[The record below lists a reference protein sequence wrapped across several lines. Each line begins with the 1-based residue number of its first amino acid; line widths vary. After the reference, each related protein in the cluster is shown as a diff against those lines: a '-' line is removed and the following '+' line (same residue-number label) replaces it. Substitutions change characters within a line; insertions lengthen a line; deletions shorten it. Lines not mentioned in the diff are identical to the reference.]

1 MTPQN
6 QFSRRAILKGAV
18 VGSASL
24 LSFNQLFNYSQ
35 LSAQDNE
42 NDVETIV
49 NLAATAEMIACTHY
63 YRVLTNSNI
72 ALAPDEIEIIK
83 AFLDAELQ
91 HLELLYL
98 NQATPVTNR
107 FYLPTDV
114 YNDREQFSKITE
126 QLETTFIAAYL
137 AATRQFAQLGLPLL
151 AATSAQVS
159 AVEQEHLAL
168 VRGIGGRR
176 PNNVALARALF
187 FNITEAVPALQPFL
201 ERSSGYTGPVSFPGA
216 DAIRELIGD
225 VGVLPIASFS
235 DPSIS
240 NVAGSPSVAGSVCT
254 VKPNGNFNGN
264 LRFGPGLNYEIV
276 GKLNAG
282 ATIAVDAQSLDND
295 GFIWWRASTGDRWVR
310 SDVVRPTAGDC
321 SQLPTLKT

>member
-1 MTPQN
+1 MTSQN
-6 QFSRRAILKGAV
+6 QLSRRSILKGAV
-18 VGSASL
+18 AGGASL
-24 LSFNQLFNYSQ
+24 LTFNQLFGYRQ

-42 NDVETIV
+42 NDIETIV

-63 YRVLTNSNI
+63 YRVLTDSNI
-72 ALAPDEIEIIK
+72 ALAPDEIEMLK
-83 AFLDAELQ
+83 GFLDAELQ

-98 NQATPVTNR
+98 NQATPVTER

-114 YNDREQFSKITE
+114 YNDREQFSQITE

-187 FNITEAVPALQPFL
+187 FNISEAVPALQPFL
-201 ERSSGYTGPVSFPGA
+201 ERSSGYSGPVSFPGA
-216 DAIRELIGD
+216 DVIRELIGD
-225 VGVLPIASFS
+225 VGVLPIASFA

-240 NVAGSPSVAGSVCT
+240 NVAGTSTAGATCT
-254 VKPNGNFNGN
+254 VMPNGNFNGN
-264 LRFGPGLNYEIV
+264 LRFGPGLNFEIV
-276 GKLNAG
+276 GKLKSG
-282 ATIAVDAQSLDND
+282 ETLAVDAQSTDND
-295 GFIWWRASTGDRWVR
+295 GFIWWRASTGDRWIR
-310 SDVVRPTAGDC
+310 SDVVQPTVGNC

>member
-1 MTPQN
+1 MTSQN
-6 QFSRRAILKGAV
+6 QISRRSILKGAAL
-18 VGSASL
+18 GGASL
-24 LSFNQLFNYSQ
+24 LSFNQLFGFSQ

-49 NLAATAEMIACTHY
+49 NLAATAELIACTHY
-63 YRVLTNSNI
+63 YRVLTDSNI
-72 ALAPDEIEIIK
+72 ALAPDEIEMLK
-83 AFLDAELQ
+83 GFLDAELQ

-98 NQATPVTNR
+98 NAATPVTNR

-114 YNDREQFSKITE
+114 YNDREQFSLITE

-137 AATRQFAQLGLPLL
+137 AATRQFAQLGFPLL

-235 DPSIS
+235 DPSVA
-240 NVAGSPSVAGSVCT
+240 NVAGSAAAGAACT
-254 VKPNGNFNGN
+254 VTTNGNFNGN
-264 LRFGPGLNYEIV
+264 LRFGPGLNFEIV
-276 GKLNAG
+276 GKLNASD
-282 ATIAVDAQSLDND
+282 TISVDAQSLDND
-295 GFIWWRASTGDRWVR
+295 GFVWWRASTGDRWIR
-310 SDVVRPTAGDC
+310 SDVVRPTNGDC